1 MREAREDVPPPARVL
16 KGDLMRR
23 VLASLALLALVLA
36 PAVGDDADAGKKELA
51 SLEGEWRLVSE
62 EREGA
67 ATRYDEGPSIL
78 IKGGRWYLSGGKREM
93 AKITIDASTSPRA
106 IDLKMAMDVAE
117 ANKGETLEGIFQVD
131 GDDLTFCAARVRG
144 ATVKL
149 RPTEFET
156 RSDARLFLCKFKRVK
171 P

>member
-1 MREAREDVPPPARVL
+1 MGRA
-16 KGDLMRR
+16 
-23 VLASLALLALVLA
+23 LASLALLAIIFA
-36 PAVGDDADAGKKELA
+36 PAVGDNTDAGKKALA

-67 ATRYDEGPSIL
+67 VTRYDEGPSIV
-78 IKGGRWYLSGGKREM
+78 IKGGRWFLSGGKREM
-93 AKITIDASTSPRA
+93 AEITIDASTSPGA

-117 ANKGETLEGIFQVD
+117 ANKGETMEGIFQVE

-156 RSDARLFLCKFKRVK
+156 KSDARLFLCKFKRVK